1 MEDEDEWKYLVVD
14 LKTTNGLEVC
24 TVSERWC
31 IGSVVLYPPYTGK
44 KLDSALRSHETPSS
58 TYDEYDYVKRKVCG
72 KKRYTRFQ
80 NGILTT
86 SFE

>member
-1 MEDEDEWKYLVVD
+1 MEDEGEWKYLVVD

-31 IGSVVLYPPYTGK
+31 IDSVVLYPPYTGK

-58 TYDEYDYVKRKVCG
+58 TYVEYEYVKRKVCG
-72 KKRYTRFQ
+72 K
-80 NGILTT
+80 
-86 SFE
+86 